1 MNALSSL
8 LVFILVSLC
17 KSASVCKSTVP
28 TQAKDCYNLPVDSN
42 EYKCCYYHQIYTQK
56 GKFHNYTLCDGVKE
70 ADYKNMANKVKSE
83 IGYIKSQ
90 GGVIET
96 YEIDCSSNYLYI
108 YLLSLIVLLF

>member
-42 EYKCCYYHQIYTQK
+42 EYKCCYSHKIYTHK
-56 GKFHNYTLCDGVKE
+56 GKFHSDTLCDATNFE
-70 ADYKNMANKVKSE
+70 DYNNMVNKVKSE
-83 IGYIKSQ
+83 IGHIKSE
-90 GGVIET
+90 GGIIEV
-96 YEIDCSSNYLYI
+96 YEVDCSSNYLYI
-108 YLLSLIVLLF
+108 SLLSLIVLLF